1 MIIQNYWRIDVMET
15 DCVNCNYY
23 NKPLRFSPCLT
34 CDTWKNLSID
44 QTRLLINT
52 DMTDTYED
60 NH

>member
-1 MIIQNYWRIDVMET
+1 MET

-34 CDTWKNLSID
+34 CDTWKNLFID